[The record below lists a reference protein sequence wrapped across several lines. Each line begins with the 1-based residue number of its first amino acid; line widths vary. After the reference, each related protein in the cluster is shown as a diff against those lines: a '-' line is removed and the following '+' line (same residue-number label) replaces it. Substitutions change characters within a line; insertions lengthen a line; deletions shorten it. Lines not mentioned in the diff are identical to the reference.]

1 VYQARDT
8 RLERSV
14 AIKVLPAHLSSNS
27 DLKLRLEREARAI
40 SSLQHPHIC
49 VLHDVGHQDGTDYLV
64 MEYLEGEALADRLRQ
79 GPLPIAQALKIGIE
93 ISDALDKAHRRGIIH
108 RDLKPGNVMLTKSG
122 AKLMDFGLAK
132 PGALTRASGA
142 DVDRGLTPSSPTT
155 PLALAT
161 GAASPLTVAGTVVGT
176 FQYMAPEQIE
186 GKEADAGSDIFALGA
201 VLYEMVMGKRAFEGK
216 SQISVASAILE
227 KDPEPIS
234 SVAATI
240 SPALEHVISRAL
252 HKDPDKRWQ
261 SAGDIREELEWISG
275 PGHAAGAM
283 AGPSRQVSR
292 RLSRPWLLGLVGLVG
307 SSRS

>member
-1 VYQARDT
+1 MALLSGTKLGPYEIQSPLGAGGMGEVYQARDT

-49 VLHDVGHQDGTDYLV
+49 VLHHVGHQDGTDYLV
-64 MEYLEGEALADRLRQ
+64 MEYLEGETLAERLRK

-132 PGALTRASGA
+132 PGALTRASGV

-155 PLALAT
+155 PLALAA
-161 GAASPLTVAGTVVGT
+161 GPASALTLAGTVVGT

-186 GKEADAGSDIFALGA
+186 GKEADARSDIFALGA
-201 VLYEMVMGKRAFEGK
+201 VLFEMSDGQAGVPRQIPDQCSLGHSGEG
-216 SQISVASAILE
+216 S
-227 KDPEPIS
+227 
-234 SVAATI
+234 
-240 SPALEHVISRAL
+240 
-252 HKDPDKRWQ
+252 
-261 SAGDIREELEWISG
+261 
-275 PGHAAGAM
+275 
-283 AGPSRQVSR
+283 
-292 RLSRPWLLGLVGLVG
+292 
-307 SSRS
+307 